1 VVVHERRG
9 WNALARQL
17 TPQAQASIA
26 TPLPRRQKHAFTPC
40 RFFKLSLCTH
50 GSRVRAAE
58 VLVTRVGAM
67 KCARGG
73 CGVVLVGMVW
83 CCASTLVSPAGAAV
97 TVRRVSDQTVAR
109 ASSATV
115 FSHTLRKGQSGGDIK
130 ILQRWLSRV
139 GYKVPETGF
148 FGDLTK
154 AAVRRFQL
162 AHRLF
167 PASGSVGNR
176 TSSTLRAAVL
186 RATNRQRI
194 VSAGSHSA
202 GSDPIPGF
210 KIQRDD
216 MGVDAS
222 ARTGAGIY
230 APASSKLVQVMRDWY
245 AGEPQMLFQFDTRPA
260 GALSDYWYVAEQ
272 IVPVTTTI
280 GTRFQRGQRVASFA
294 ASGTGIEIGWG
305 SPTSNSR
312 TLADETDPGA
322 ADPPAGSTTVWA
334 ETFKE
339 VFGIK

>member
-1 VVVHERRG
+1 MRSLSAALSRSACAHTGQRSQAGKDVVT
-9 WNALARQL
+9 LA
-17 TPQAQASIA
+17 
-26 TPLPRRQKHAFTPC
+26 
-40 RFFKLSLCTH
+40 
-50 GSRVRAAE
+50 GV
-58 VLVTRVGAM
+58 M
-67 KCARGG
+67 KRARGS
-73 CGVVLVGMVW
+73 CGVVLIGVLW
-83 CCASTLVSPAGAAV
+83 CCSSALASPHGAGVS
-97 TVRRVSDQTVAR
+97 VRPTDQVVAR

-115 FSHTLRKGQSGGDIK
+115 FSHTLRKGQSGADIK
-130 ILQRWLSRV
+130 TLQRWLTEV
-139 GYKVPETGF
+139 GYKVPNTGY

-186 RATNRQRI
+186 TATNRQRV
-194 VSAGSHSA
+194 VSPGGNAA

-230 APASSKLVQVMRDWY
+230 APASSQLIQVMRDWY
-245 AGEPQMLFQFDTRPA
+245 AGEPLLLFQFDSRPA

-272 IVPVTTTI
+272 IVPLTTSI

-305 SPTSNSR
+305 SPNSNSL

-322 ADPPAGSTTVWA
+322 ADPLSGSTTVWG
-334 ETFKE
+334 ETFKK